1 MAAPDRLGKYT
12 LRGTLGRGAMG
23 TVYDGWD
30 PAIDRRVA
38 IKTVKL
44 ADAEDEETQ
53 EALARFKREAQAAG
67 RLSHPNIVGVYDY
80 GETEELAYIVM
91 EFVEGRSLKS
101 VIDQERRLPPAAA
114 GTVMQQ
120 VLAGLAYSHAR
131 GVVHRDIKPANIMLT
146 SEGQV
151 KIADFGIARIESSSM
166 TSVGTVMGTPAYMP
180 PEQFLGE
187 AVDARS
193 DIYAAGVMLFHLLTG
208 ERPYEGSMTSIMQ
221 KVLNPEPPPAASA
234 RAAVPTVFD
243 GVVAGAMA
251 KAPGDRYASA
261 GAFSQA
267 LKAALETAAREPDA
281 DETMVA
287 PSRARV
293 AEARDGTL
301 SRAGAPAV
309 TRDAL
314 EVTQAAPAGDAS
326 PKPAVDRAVANTPPP
341 GRKGPPVALIGGVAA
356 VLLLGAGGAWFAL
369 QPAAPPPAR
378 PLAPV
383 LKPAEPQAQ
392 QPSSPAVIEKPETSP
407 IVPVKPSAGQ
417 VQGNIRAALAGQRCA
432 VLSLDPG
439 TMQVHG
445 PIGSD
450 LEAAK
455 SAAAVAAGEL
465 PLTFAAVPVPGLY
478 CDGLDA
484 VRDAAAQPDGA
495 PALLALTI
503 NGASGR
509 VRLADRSKIAPR
521 VVAPRFATYFTIDYL
536 SNDGSMGHLYPPS
549 KAAPR
554 PAGAALQLTGR
565 ESGGVGPPF
574 GTDVVIAIA
583 SAQPLLTYP
592 RPKTET
598 IDQYLG
604 ALKAAVSDAKAQG
617 AATAGGVIVVDTAA
631 K

>member
-1 MAAPDRLGKYT
+1 MAPPDRLGKYT

-44 ADAEDEETQ
+44 SDAEDEETQ

-80 GETEELAYIVM
+80 GETEDLAYIVM

-221 KVLNPEPPPAASA
+221 KVLNPEPPPTASG
-234 RAAVPTVFD
+234 RAAVPAVFD
-243 GVVAGAMA
+243 GVIAGAMA
-251 KAPGDRYASA
+251 KVPGDRYASA
-261 GAFSQA
+261 GVFSQA
-267 LKAALETAAREPDA
+267 LKAALESAAREPDA

-287 PSRARV
+287 PNRARS
-293 AEARDGTL
+293 AEQRDGTL
-301 SRAGAPAV
+301 SPTIAPAV
-309 TRDAL
+309 T
-314 EVTQAAPAGDAS
+314 QAPSRGDAS
-326 PKPAVDRAVANTPPP
+326 PKAVVDRAVQAVPQAK
-341 GRKGPPVALIGGVAA
+341 KGLPIALIGGVAA
-356 VLLLGAGGAWFAL
+356 VLVLGAGGAWFAL
-369 QPAAPPPAR
+369 QPGAPTPPP
-378 PLAPV
+378 PVAPT
-383 LKPAEPQAQ
+383 LKPAA
-392 QPSSPAVIEKPETSP
+392 PAVVEGVSPPPTAAEPAKPPAAVEP
-407 IVPVKPSAGQ
+407 PKPTQQQALAKLQSTLAGLSC
-417 VQGNIRAALAGQRCA
+417 AAL
-432 VLSLDPG
+432 
-439 TMQVHG
+439 
-445 PIGSD
+445 
-450 LEAAK
+450 
-455 SAAAVAAGEL
+455 SAAARGGDGFTVHGAVGSGDAEPARAAAAG
-465 PLTFAAVPVPGLY
+465 AAGGAALNWSVLEVPVLY
-478 CDGLDA
+478 CDGLGA
-484 VRDAAAQPDGA
+484 LSRAAGA
-495 PALLALTI
+495 APLAITI
-503 NGASGR
+503 GGSDHA
-509 VRLADRSKIAPR
+509 RLAKDDPIAPHI
-521 VVAPRFATYFTIDYL
+521 VLPGFAAYLTVDYL
-536 SNDGSMGHLYPPS
+536 SNDGSMLHMLPKAHASPLRAGSVRALLPSAGEAGFVAPPY
-549 KAAPR
+549 
-554 PAGAALQLTGR
+554 GR
-565 ESGGVGPPF
+565 
-574 GTDVVIAIA
+574 DMVIAIA
-583 SAQPLLTYP
+583 SAQPLFTKP
-592 RPKTET
+592 RPPKESMA
-598 IDQYLG
+598 QYLQ
-604 ALKAAVSDAKAQG
+604 ALSAAVAQARETG
-617 AATAGGVIVVDTAA
+617 VATAAGMAVVDTAQT